1 MADKKEKTKDI
12 LVRDIPDETY
22 NYIID
27 EQTRLVKEGHRKS
40 LGALLLEYA
49 KKGIDQSKK

>member
-12 LVRDIPDETY
+12 LVRNIPDKTY

-27 EQTRLVKEGHRKS
+27 EQTRLVKEGNRKS

-49 KKGIDQSKK
+49 IKGIEQSKK